1 VLVVDDQRNM
11 RATTAML
18 LRSEGHQVLEAGNAE
33 EALVILGKEPV
44 ELLLTDMRME
54 PLSGLDLT
62 RKAME
67 ISPQLQVIVMTAF
80 GSIESAVEAM
90 RLGAY
95 DYITKPFK
103 EGELV
108 HRVRRGL
115 ERANLLS
122 AVNLFAKEF
131 HSRNGLVALV
141 GQSQVMRELTA
152 RILRVAPS
160 DATVLIQGESGT
172 GKELVARAVHAYSK
186 RQERPFVPVNCAA
199 ISEGLL
205 ESELFGH
212 AKGAFTGAVRSR
224 RGLFEE
230 ADGGTLFIDEVT
242 ETSPAFQSKLL
253 RVLQEGEVRRVGESS
268 SIKVDVRTVAA
279 TNRSLEKELAEG
291 RFRQDLFYRLNVVT
305 LRVPPLRERLED
317 VPLLAEHFLERI
329 NARSQVRRRMSA
341 ASLERLMTHT
351 FPGNVRELE
360 NLVEQA
366 AALAEGEELT
376 QDDFPSAASADRPL
390 PGKPEPGLVSLS
402 TAVSFAERVAI
413 EHALQRFPE
422 DLQKVA
428 SVLDVS
434 ATTLWRKMKRL
445 GIVAGASQA
454 EEPSESR

>member
-1 VLVVDDQRNM
+1 
-11 RATTAML
+11 
-18 LRSEGHQVLEAGNAE
+18 
-33 EALVILGKEPV
+33 
-44 ELLLTDMRME
+44 
-54 PLSGLDLT
+54 
-62 RKAME
+62 
-67 ISPQLQVIVMTAF
+67 
-80 GSIESAVEAM
+80 
-90 RLGAY
+90 
-95 DYITKPFK
+95 
-103 EGELV
+103 
-108 HRVRRGL
+108 
-115 ERANLLS
+115 
-122 AVNLFAKEF
+122 
-131 HSRNGLVALV
+131 
-141 GQSQVMRELTA
+141 
-152 RILRVAPS
+152 VAPS

-212 AKGAFTGAVRSR
+212 AKGAFTGAVRAR

-268 SIKVDVRTVAA
+268 SITVNVRTVAA
-279 TNRSLEKELAEG
+279 TNRSLEKELSEG

-305 LRVPPLRERLED
+305 LRVPPLRERPED
-317 VPLLAEHFLERI
+317 IPLLAEHFLERI
-329 NARSQVRRRMSA
+329 NQRSQVRRRLSA
-341 ASLERLMTHT
+341 GALERLMGHA

-376 QDDFPSAASADRPL
+376 QDDFPLSAPSDKPL
-390 PGKPEPGLVSLS
+390 PSKPEPGLVSLS

-413 EHALQRFPE
+413 EHALQRFPD

-445 GIVAGASQA
+445 GIVAGASQ
-454 EEPSESR
+454 SEDPA